1 MNDDLAR
8 LADEYWEYG
17 LEYEPTDAL
26 MLGDHRYD
34 DRMEDVSREAEDAHV
49 ARLRDF
55 GSRAAAVDP
64 TGLTRDERVTREVLG
79 FLAGA
84 DADFAEQ
91 HLAEVAVNP
100 AIGVQEMMPV
110 AAGQFPLL
118 EAQHAED
125 VLVKFRE
132 MGRMFGQYADRVLEG
147 LAAGRT
153 AVDLHI
159 DRTVA
164 RLDAWLASPVG
175 ADPLLAVPAP
185 PVFDEAAEAAWRER
199 LAGVIAERVRPG
211 LARYREAIAATRG
224 QARSVDR
231 PGLCSLPGGEEAYAA
246 AVRRYV
252 TLDRDPE
259 EVHRIGLTQIERLA
273 DEYRELGSEVLG
285 TTDLAAIFEALRSD
299 PALHFSEGP
308 AVVAA
313 AETALAKA
321 RAAMGDWFGRLP
333 QAGCRVAETPSG
345 PIAFYFPPAT
355 DGSRPGT
362 FFVNTSD
369 PTNWGTFQIE
379 SMAYHEGIPGHHLQ
393 LAIAQELPD
402 VPQFRRHAFISAYGE
417 GWALYTERLADEM
430 GLYGGPIDRIGMLWG
445 DSMRSCRLVV
455 DTGMHALGWSRQQA
469 IDFVAANSPMAVGQ
483 IEAEIDRYIGMPG
496 QALSY
501 MLGRIEVQRLR
512 MEAEETMGDGFDV
525 KGFHDV
531 VLGSGVVPLETL
543 GRLVGEWVAGGS
555 AS

>member
-1 MNDDLAR
+1 VNDDLAH

-34 DRMEDVSREAEDAHV
+34 TRMEDVSRQAEDAHI

-55 GSRAAAVDP
+55 AAKAAAVDP
-64 TGLTRDERVTREVLG
+64 AGLTADGRVTREVLM
-79 FLAGA
+79 FLATA
-84 DADFAEQ
+84 DADFAAQ
-91 HLAEVAVNP
+91 RLVEVAVNP
-100 AIGVQEMMPV
+100 AIGVQEMLPV
-110 AAGQFPLL
+110 AVGQFPLG

-125 VLVKFRE
+125 VLAKYRE
-132 MGRMFGQYADRVLEG
+132 MGRMFGQYAERVREG

-164 RLDAWLASPVG
+164 RLDAWLASPVDT
-175 ADPLLAVPAP
+175 DPLLAVPAP
-185 PVFDEAAEAAWRER
+185 PVFDDAAEAAWRRR
-199 LAGVIAERVRPG
+199 LAGVIAEHVRPG
-211 LARYREAIAATRG
+211 LARYRDAIAATRG
-224 QARSVDR
+224 AARSAER
-231 PGLCSLPGGEEAYAA
+231 PGLCSLPGGDEAYAA

-259 EVHRIGLTQIERLA
+259 EVHRVGLAQIERLTA
-273 DEYRELGSEVLG
+273 EYRELGGEVLG
-285 TTDLAAIFEALRSD
+285 TTDLAEIFEALRSD
-299 PALHFSEGP
+299 PALHFTEGP

-313 AETALAKA
+313 ADAALAKA
-321 RAAMGDWFGRLP
+321 QAAMGDWFGRLP
-333 QAGCRVAETPSG
+333 RAGCRVAETPSG
-345 PIAFYFPPAT
+345 PIAFYFPPAA

-369 PTNWGTFQIE
+369 PANWGTFQIE
-379 SMAYHEGIPGHHLQ
+379 SMAFHEGIPGHHLQ

-417 GWALYTERLADEM
+417 GWGLYTERLADEM
-430 GLYGGPIDRIGMLWG
+430 GLYGGPLDRIGMLWG
-445 DSMRSCRLVV
+445 DSMRACRLVV
-455 DTGMHALGWSRQQA
+455 DTGMHALGWSRRQA
-469 IDFVAANSPMAVGQ
+469 IDYVSANSPMAVGQ

-512 MEAEETMGDGFDV
+512 FEAEEAMGDRFDI

-531 VLGSGVVPLETL
+531 LLGSGVVPLETL
-543 GRLVGEWVAGGS
+543 GRLVREWAAGS
-555 AS
+555 P